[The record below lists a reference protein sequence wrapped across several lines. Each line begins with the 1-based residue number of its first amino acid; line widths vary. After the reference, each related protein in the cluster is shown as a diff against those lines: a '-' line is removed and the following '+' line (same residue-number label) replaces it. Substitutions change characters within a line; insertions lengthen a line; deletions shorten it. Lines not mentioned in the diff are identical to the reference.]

1 MARNATALCEA
12 QKLVEA
18 SRQDSKQ
25 AVLALPGDVSDPSD
39 VNHVVSTAY
48 SQLGRI
54 DGLVC
59 NAGVHGGIGPAE
71 EVPWEE
77 WVEALK
83 VNLLGVVLCCRAVVP
98 IMRNG
103 SSGKIVAVSGGGAT
117 APFPRFSAYATSKA
131 AVVRFVETL
140 AVELDGT
147 GIDVNAV
154 APGMLDTRLL
164 DEVVAAGPERVG
176 RDYHARVVEAR
187 ARGAT
192 PPQAAARLV
201 RLLIS
206 DESNGITGRLIS
218 AVWDDWTHLP
228 DIRDRLRDSDV
239 YTLRR
244 ILPADRDWEST

>member
-1 MARNATALCEA
+1 
-12 QKLVEA
+12 
-18 SRQDSKQ
+18 
-25 AVLALPGDVSDPSD
+25 
-39 VNHVVSTAY
+39 
-48 SQLGRI
+48 
-54 DGLVC
+54 
-59 NAGVHGGIGPAE
+59 
-71 EVPWEE
+71 
-77 WVEALK
+77 
-83 VNLLGVVLCCRAVVP
+83 
-98 IMRNG
+98 
-103 SSGKIVAVSGGGAT
+103 
-117 APFPRFSAYATSKA
+117 
-131 AVVRFVETL
+131 VRFVETL

-192 PPQAAARLV
+192 SPQVAARLV

-206 DESNGITGRLIS
+206 EESNGITGRLIS

-244 ILPADRDWEST
+244 ILPVDRDWEST